1 MQSIKNAGTSMKN
14 GCKRAGKSVT
24 DKYSAKK
31 AANKVRD
38 EEIRRQR
45 TAIYKFKVIKK
56 MKELHDF
63 CLEQNYDRDLREM
76 YIETLNNVLIKKIVA
91 INSSIEISF
100 KFTMNNEEVE
110 DQFVD
115 PFVVFVRNCLSN
127 YNLEELKVINRYV
140 TKFLN

>member
-1 MQSIKNAGTSMKN
+1 MQKIKNAGTSVKN
-14 GCKRAGKSVT
+14 
-24 DKYSAKK
+24 KYNRKK
-31 AANKVRD
+31 AEKKVRD

-56 MKELHDF
+56 MKELYDF

-76 YIETLNNVLIKKIVA
+76 YIETLNNVLIKKIIV
-91 INSSIEISF
+91 INSSIDISF
-100 KFTMNNEEVE
+100 KFTMNQVEVD

-115 PFVVFVRNCLSN
+115 PFVVFVRNCISN
-127 YNLEELKVINRYV
+127 YNLEELKVIDRYV